1 MRTIAAGIFLII
13 FSFLC
18 AGGAERPDSLSG
30 CRNASST
37 RWIRQLIDNNFSIND
52 TSICYPKFP
61 RFCLSV
67 YNWGDRTF
75 NSYDEDYV
83 VGTGKNWKL
92 QGKSYNWLET
102 STLVFP
108 KNAYISMHS
117 DLYSDAGFSLSFMA
131 VSIGYMWN
139 VNSIFSEPTK
149 RRTFNFDFTCSR
161 FSINYQSVSSSGGMI
176 ITRFGNFNNGHH
188 IRYHFNDCSLDA
200 KTLDCYYFFNHK
212 RYSQGA
218 AYSYSKYQLKSA
230 GTALVGFDFTE
241 QKINMNF
248 ASLPSGMLE
257 QNPLG
262 SNSYTSNYRSYSAM
276 GGYARNWVLK
286 PRKWLLNLTTMGA
299 IGYRQM
305 MDKRSDRPVESAGNP
320 LAPDVTEDKHD
331 TTMESLA
338 TILRLNVGAIYNHK
352 AFFASFTVRGY
363 GYLNF
368 YNNVSHF
375 NSIVSFTATA
385 GMRF

>member
-1 MRTIAAGIFLII
+1 MRTLAAGILLMF

-18 AGGAERPDSLSG
+18 ANSAERPDSLPG
-30 CRNASST
+30 CDNASST
-37 RWIRQLIDNNFSIND
+37 RWISQLINNGFSIND
-52 TSICYPKFP
+52 TSICYPRFP
-61 RFCLSV
+61 RFCLAI

-75 NSYDEDYV
+75 NSYDRDYV

-102 STLVFP
+102 STMVFP

-131 VSIGYMWN
+131 VSVGYMWN
-139 VNSIFSEPTK
+139 VNSIFSKPTK

-176 ITRFGNFNNGHH
+176 ITRFGDFNEGHH
-188 IRYHFNDCSLDA
+188 IRYNFNDCSLDA
-200 KTLDCYYFFNHK
+200 KTLDGYYFFNHR

-218 AYSYSKYQLKSA
+218 AYSYSKYQLQSA

-248 ASLPSGMLE
+248 SSLPSGMLA

-262 SNSYTSNYRSYSAM
+262 SDTYSSHYRSYSAM
-276 GGYARNWVLK
+276 GGYAYNWVLK
-286 PRKWLLNLTTMGA
+286 PRRWLVNITSMGA
-299 IGYRQM
+299 IGYKEL
-305 MDKRSDRPVESAGNP
+305 MDRSGRPNEAGIATESDDG
-320 LAPDVTEDKHD
+320 ERHD
-331 TTMESLA
+331 TKESLA
-338 TILRLNVGAIYNHK
+338 TIMRLNVGAIYNHK
-352 AFFASFTVRGY
+352 AFFASFTVRGS

-368 YNNVSHF
+368 FNNVSHF